1 MLHNVRSKWLAGG
14 GAVLLALSMSGLAAA
29 ATLVDDTTPST
40 LATFEDLNAN
50 GIDDDCETAV
60 EAAAPEAV
68 TAAMAAVDTNADG
81 VISTTEAAHSDWVGG
96 VNCNHGGFV
105 SFIANSSGDQGD
117 ECDETE
123 TPEAPEATTD
133 ESNEQDEDADEGSPE
148 DSNHADLEADAPA
161 ADCAADAPEA
171 DEADE
176 ADAAKDAAREACLAA
191 QAAGTA
197 TIDPVALA
205 AMSHV
210 DVAHSDM
217 VGGKNCNHGGIVSE
231 HNKLLKAERD
241 AAKQAAREA
250 RDAAKALKHA
260 NKHSKHGGQN

>member
-14 GAVLLALSMSGLAAA
+14 GAVLLALSMSGLAAG

-40 LATFEDLNAN
+40 LATFEDLNGN

-60 EAAAPEAV
+60 TAAPDAV
-68 TAAMAAVDTNADG
+68 TAAMAAVDANADG
-81 VISTTEAAHSDWVGG
+81 VISTTEAAHSEWVGG

-105 SFIANSSGDQGD
+105 SMIANSSGD
-117 ECDETE
+117 ECDEAE

-133 ESNEQDEDADEGSPE
+133 ESNGQDEDSDEGSPE
-148 DSNHADLEADAPA
+148 DSNHAELEADAPA
-161 ADCAADAPEA
+161 ADCPADAPEA
-171 DEADE
+171 DEADS
-176 ADAAKDAAREACLAA
+176 AKDAAREACLAA
-191 QAAGTA
+191 QAAGTP
-197 TIDPVALA
+197 TSDPVALA

-210 DVAHSDM
+210 DVAQSDM
-217 VGGKNCNHGGIVSE
+217 AGGKNCNHGGIVSE

-260 NKHSKHGGQN
+260 NKHAKHGGQN